1 MVGIQMNRTTLTS
14 PIHSDF
20 FQPDSD
26 DTEVTFNSRSF
37 QPALTTPRQLSI
49 TSSDPELNI
58 SQIPQ
63 PTLVPSYSDDNS
75 RGSPLTASAPDPDV
89 QRPAANWDI
98 SHRQLETDAADQNN
112 KLAPDAQQTAHNDT
126 LSKLQRFSFSPVKR
140 LAELSL

>member
-1 MVGIQMNRTTLTS
+1 MNRTTLTS

-89 QRPAANWDI
+89 QRPADNWDI
-98 SHRQLETDAADQNN
+98 SHRQ
-112 KLAPDAQQTAHNDT
+112 
-126 LSKLQRFSFSPVKR
+126 
-140 LAELSL
+140 